1 VHVSFKGSPEAL
13 REVIAERIDFYFCP
27 LSTALPLV
35 REGRV
40 RALAVNTATG
50 ANAYVAFEEARM
62 VQQVRCSDPT
72 LTNFRQSKRT

>member
-27 LSTALPLV
+27 LSTAFRLI
-35 REGRV
+35 RECRV

-50 ANAYVAFEEARM
+50 ANAYVLSRKHVWSGRSGAATR
-62 VQQVRCSDPT
+62 P
-72 LTNFRQSKRT
+72 